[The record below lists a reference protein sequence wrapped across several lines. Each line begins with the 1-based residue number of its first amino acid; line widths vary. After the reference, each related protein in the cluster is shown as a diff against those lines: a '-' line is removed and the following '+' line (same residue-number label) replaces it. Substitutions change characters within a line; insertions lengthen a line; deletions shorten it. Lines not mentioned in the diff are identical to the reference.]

1 MSSKHSTEEGRNDKQ
16 ERQSHWHIAT
26 DGAAASFDNPYPGG
40 GPPGPGDAPCQTL
53 CWELPGPAPPGPRGS
68 LPRGSAWVIA
78 RSREVRCAQRLP
90 LHPLSHLLHTL
101 PHPTPPPPRLPPHS
115 PP

>member
-53 CWELPGPAPPGPRGS
+53 CWELPGRAPPGPGGS
-68 LPRGSAWVIA
+68 LPGGGAWVIA
-78 RSREVRCAQRLP
+78 RSREVRFAQRVP
-90 LHPLSHLLHTL
+90 LQHLCYLL
-101 PHPTPPPPRLPPHS
+101 DALC
-115 PP
+115 